1 MEIEIWHI
9 WIIAAI
15 LLFILEIFTPA
26 FLSASLAIGC
36 IFAGIFS
43 YMDFGI
49 KIQLLAFSVGTLVS
63 FIGIRPFIL
72 KYGHRK
78 SGDLK
83 TNVHA
88 LIGKNGK
95 VTVTIDNS
103 KNQGRITFEGDDWKA
118 ETEND
123 EILNVGEKVEILKVN
138 STILTV
144 KSIKK
149 EN

>member
-9 WIIAAI
+9 WIIAAV

-26 FLSASLAIGC
+26 FLAASLAIGC
-36 IFAGIFS
+36 IFAGIVS
-43 YMDFGI
+43 SMDFGI
-49 KIQLLAFSVGTLVS
+49 KIQLLAFSIGTLVS

-83 TNVHA
+83 TNVDA
-88 LIGKNGK
+88 LIGKTGK

-103 KNQGRITFEGDDWKA
+103 KNQGRIIFEGDDWRA

-123 EILNVGEKVEILKVN
+123 EILNVGERVEILKVN